1 MISIKCGHPNL
12 NSHIYENT
20 TESKHGTVVCTATLL
35 LSQKDISLVSKNSMK
50 NNLWT
55 VLVEN
60 YYERKIEKKKSNS
73 VHCWAVSSNSGRG
86 LFGKLLIKAF

>member
-1 MISIKCGHPNL
+1 MTSIKSGHPNS

-20 TESKHGTVVCTATLL
+20 TENKHGTVACTATLL
-35 LSQKDISLVSKNSMK
+35 LSQKDISLVSKKSMK

-60 YYERKIEKKKSNS
+60 YCERKIEKK
-73 VHCWAVSSNSGRG
+73 
-86 LFGKLLIKAF
+86 I

>member
-1 MISIKCGHPNL
+1 MISIKSGHPNSNL
-12 NSHIYENT
+12 HIYENIT
-20 TESKHGTVVCTATLL
+20 KNKHGTMVCTATLL

-60 YYERKIEKKKSNS
+60 YCERKIEKKSNS

>member
-1 MISIKCGHPNL
+1 M
-12 NSHIYENT
+12 
-20 TESKHGTVVCTATLL
+20 VCTATLL

-60 YYERKIEKKKSNS
+60 YCERKIEKKSNS
-73 VHCWAVSSNSGRG
+73 VLWAVSSNSGRG